1 MTTLQQQ
8 ARALGDPT
16 RHRIFRYIA
25 DSDRPADVT
34 EMTAHFGLNHN
45 AIRQHLAKLVDAGLV
60 VESISATRGRG
71 RPRSSTSST
80 RRPMDGGVT
89 SPYER
94 LSVLLTEMIHEG
106 ENPVEAGARAGRR
119 HRVDGSTAEHA
130 VAGITAAMAREGY
143 DPEPRHRRGR
153 TEIVL
158 RNCPFESAAL
168 ADPDTVC
175 ALHLGIAGGLAEGTP
190 LVVEDLIRHDPRR
203 ANCLLRLPPPPPP
216 LALAAVAARRT
227 PSLSPGVAAR
237 QPHTRSTR
245 QRDGGPLTWR
255 SSSDRHRPHSNRPC
269 RSSPPPLRLGCSAA
283 RSARLGGAR
292 AVHGRSQT
300 HRDHVRRRRDRVLHR
315 RRHRGVGI
323 QPSWPGRTARSCR
336 PTSTTRCSRCTPRR

>member
-1 MTTLQQQ
+1 VNVTTLQQQ

-16 RHRIFRYIA
+16 RHHIFRYIA

-60 VESISATRGRG
+60 VESISAARGRG
-71 RPRSSTSST
+71 RPRLEYIVD
-80 RRPMDGGVT
+80 PAADGRWGVT

-130 VAGITAAMAREGY
+130 VAGITAAMAREGF
-143 DPEPRHRRGR
+143 DPELRHRRGR

-175 ALHLGIAGGLAEGTP
+175 TLHLGIARGLAEGTS
-190 LVVEDLIRHDPRR
+190 LVVEDLIRRDPRR
-203 ANCLLRLPPPPPP
+203 ANCLLRL
-216 LALAAVAARRT
+216 
-227 PSLSPGVAAR
+227 GVAEDAELEDAF
-237 QPHTRSTR
+237 P
-245 QRDGGPLTWR
+245 
-255 SSSDRHRPHSNRPC
+255 
-269 RSSPPPLRLGCSAA
+269 
-283 RSARLGGAR
+283 
-292 AVHGRSQT
+292 
-300 HRDHVRRRRDRVLHR
+300 
-315 RRHRGVGI
+315 
-323 QPSWPGRTARSCR
+323 
-336 PTSTTRCSRCTPRR
+336 